1 MAESRS
7 LPARL
12 GRTWQNVRTKGTW
25 PVVRTLL
32 ARAGLRVTPY
42 YWMREML
49 PIDLPAHLSVLPEGF
64 TFREIGEEQIAG
76 LNKLGSAED
85 GRDGERLMRHA
96 TDHGYR
102 CLGIMRGDEVVAFT
116 SFATD
121 VSHSLTHQAV
131 MGPNEVY
138 LFNMYV
144 VPEMRGQ
151 NLAAILRQKNY
162 ELLRAMGR
170 DTCYSITIR
179 ENRAS
184 LRFKEKLGAKKVLLG
199 VCVQWKGKVVA
210 RWVVRRY

>member
-1 MAESRS
+1 MRRHGLALTLR
-7 LPARL
+7 R
-12 GRTWQNVRTKGTW
+12 
-25 PVVRTLL
+25 LL

-42 YWMREML
+42 YWMKEML
-49 PIDLPAHLSVLPEGF
+49 PTDLPPHLSVLPEGF
-64 TFREIGEEQIAG
+64 TFREIGEADVAA
-76 LNKLGSAED
+76 LNQLGSAED
-85 GRDGERLMRHA
+85 GMDGERLMRHA

-144 VPEMRGQ
+144 MPEMRGR
-151 NLAAILRQKNY
+151 NFAAILRQKNY

-179 ENRAS
+179 SNRAS